1 MLILT
6 DLEYQFLNLYSE
18 NEQEI
23 EFVALHIRRGDYIN
37 YRASKFHGNLDI
49 SYYLK
54 GINFLRSKFGK
65 IIRIETTI
73 PTRPKALLYRD
84 AMRFAA

>member
-1 MLILT
+1 MCIVGFFVFLLAA
-6 DLEYQFLNLYSE
+6 DFGKLEKKQMADE
-18 NEQEI
+18 
-23 EFVALHIRRGDYIN
+23 
-37 YRASKFHGNLDI
+37 
-49 SYYLK
+49 
-54 GINFLRSKFGK
+54 FLRSKFGK